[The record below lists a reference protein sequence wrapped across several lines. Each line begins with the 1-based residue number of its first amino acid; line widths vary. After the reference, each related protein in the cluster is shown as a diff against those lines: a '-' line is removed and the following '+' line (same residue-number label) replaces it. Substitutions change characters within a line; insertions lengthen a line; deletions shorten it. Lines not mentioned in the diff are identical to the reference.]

1 MKRLG
6 FFIVLIISLIIV
18 FKTTISATNYI
29 VVLNTTTS
37 VTEAQVRNWLN
48 DVGYEPL
55 TLLER
60 VDVVDGKLTTS
71 SVGGGWDEDIFGK
84 RTYLALPSTIQFE
97 AQSLLAHPWATAGH
111 EYGHVWSNYF
121 KWTYWQGSWNAYLV
135 ARGIDPADPRLGNYP
150 SCWNPEELIAEDYRD
165 LFARPETT
173 PGVIVVPYATQCGWP
188 MARDI
193 LGFRN
198 WLALTF
204 TQGHPPP
211 GYFNTPTPTSIAT
224 STPTTVLTAT
234 KTPTPG
240 IKTPTPTKCPKGW
253 SRRNIC

>member
-29 VVLNTTTS
+29 VVLNTTNGI
-37 VTEAQVRNWLN
+37 TETQVREWFTKA
-48 DVGYEPL
+48 GHEEL
-55 TLLER
+55 TGLAKVTIVNNGL
-60 VDVVDGKLTTS
+60 S
-71 SVGGGWDEDIFGK
+71 MASVGGGCYPDFSACWAYPANIQLEDDLLLSVP
-84 RTYLALPSTIQFE
+84 TYLVA
-97 AQSLLAHPWATAGH
+97 H

-121 KWTYWQGSWNAYLV
+121 KWIYWRGSWNAYLQ
-135 ARGIDPADPRLGNYP
+135 ARGLLNDPRLN
-150 SCWNPEELIAEDYRD
+150 STMCWTPEELIAEDYRE
-165 LFARPETT
+165 LFGRSSIPRCDGFLGAPSAWSII
-173 PGVIVVPYATQCGWP
+173 GL
-188 MARDI
+188 RD
-193 LGFRN
+193 

-204 TQGHPPP
+204 TQDHAPP
-211 GYFNTPTPTSIAT
+211 GYFNTPTSTSIAT